1 MQLAT
6 SKFHSSH
13 SLSCVVIGTDG
24 APASGVASYDW
35 NVLECLPRPLGIVIT
50 DSPMV
55 EPISGEFSITV
66 AFKDEAL
73 DEIADPSIGLP
84 VGVDCNIS
92 LADASSLNGDN
103 QFTMD
108 HSSKFIFLNSIYF
121 LFHNAALLI
130 LGFIFGKNS
139 WINYCHWFKY

>member
-13 SLSCVVIGTDG
+13 SLSCVVIWTDG

-66 AFKDEAL
+66 AFHDEAL
-73 DEIADPSIGLP
+73 DEIADPAIGLP
-84 VGVDCNIS
+84 MDVDCNIT
-92 LADASSLNGDN
+92 LADGSTLNGDN

-108 HSSKFIFLNSIYF
+108 HTSKF
-121 LFHNAALLI
+121 LF
-130 LGFIFGKNS
+130 
-139 WINYCHWFKY
+139 